1 MCAEECLRV
10 LVNRLKGE
18 VPGKLKLLFLFI
30 WLGFL
35 VCFLGR
41 GRVCI
46 NLFKSTLTFT
56 FKNIQKSRVQLDVF
70 SLGRNFL
77 ACVPFSKLFRHRSC
91 VYPCYQ
97 KII

>member
-1 MCAEECLRV
+1 MCAEECFRV

-30 WLGFL
+30 WLGFFFFL

-41 GRVCI
+41 GRVCV

-56 FKNIQKSRVQLDVF
+56 FKNIQK
-70 SLGRNFL
+70 
-77 ACVPFSKLFRHRSC
+77 K
-91 VYPCYQ
+91 
-97 KII
+97 